1 MVYYIPKNG
10 ILYTLYMVYYI
21 PYKWYIIGSM
31 RCDTI
36 KQLSAHII
44 KKFED
49 RKKIIKWFQLIN
61 SIFIKKKLLKKKT
74 FNIYNIHCKDVIT
87 NIMADKFTI
96 TKNVILY
103 PLPRQLLHKLSLF

>member
-1 MVYYIPKNG
+1 M
-10 ILYTLYMVYYI
+10 LYYI

-49 RKKIIKWFQLIN
+49 RKKIKKWFQHIN
-61 SIFIKKKLLKKKT
+61 SIFIKKKIAYKKN
-74 FNIYNIHCKDVIT
+74 F
-87 NIMADKFTI
+87 
-96 TKNVILY
+96 
-103 PLPRQLLHKLSLF
+103 

>member
-36 KQLSAHII
+36 KKLSAHII

-49 RKKIIKWFQLIN
+49 RKKIKTQIHKILYLTYSQDFVILILSFGPNQLR
-61 SIFIKKKLLKKKT
+61 SFR
-74 FNIYNIHCKDVIT
+74 FC
-87 NIMADKFTI
+87 FTI
-96 TKNVILY
+96 
-103 PLPRQLLHKLSLF
+103 

>member
-1 MVYYIPKNG
+1 MLYYIPYTLYIIYPIHG

-36 KQLSAHII
+36 KKLSAHII

-49 RKKIIKWFQLIN
+49 RKKNQ
-61 SIFIKKKLLKKKT
+61 KLVSA
-74 FNIYNIHCKDVIT
+74 H
-87 NIMADKFTI
+87 KFDF
-96 TKNVILY
+96 Y
-103 PLPRQLLHKLSLF
+103 